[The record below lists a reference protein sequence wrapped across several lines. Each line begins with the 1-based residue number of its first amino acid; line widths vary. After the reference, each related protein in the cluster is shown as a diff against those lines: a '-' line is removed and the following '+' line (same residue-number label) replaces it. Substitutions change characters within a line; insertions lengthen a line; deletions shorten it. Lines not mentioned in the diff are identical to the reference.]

1 MTMTINMNRP
11 TGCLSTALILLLGML
26 FSIPVSAQPV
36 PSAARE
42 DVGLSMAKLSQA
54 EVASLLS
61 KIEVTFLTT
70 TSLGTAFEQEKKISF
85 FDDTIRSTGA
95 LFFQS
100 PDKVRMDTFTPFKTS
115 AVANGPSAIQYEFVN
130 GGWRSL
136 DTATNGMLHAVMKNI
151 ISWLQGKFN
160 DASLY
165 QVTGAR
171 KDHGTWLTLTP
182 KKSEYQK
189 HIKYFELGI
198 NKAVN
203 GLDSILIMLPDG
215 DYTRYKFYNDR
226 INVPLSPDLFDAKA
240 PAPAALPPWLDPA
253 Q

>member
-1 MTMTINMNRP
+1 MTMNRS
-11 TGCLSTALILLLGML
+11 TVCLLTSLILLYGLV
-26 FSIPVSAQPV
+26 FPIQVSAQPV
-36 PSAARE
+36 PSTSQE
-42 DVGLSMAKLSQA
+42 DAGLAQAKLSQA

-61 KIEVTFLTT
+61 RIEVTFLTT

-85 FDDTIRSTGA
+85 FDETIRSTGA

-130 GGWRSL
+130 GAWSSL

-160 DASLY
+160 DGSLY
-165 QVTGAR
+165 QVTGVR
-171 KDHGTWLTLTP
+171 KNHGTWLTLTP
-182 KKSEYQK
+182 KNPEYQK

-215 DYTRYKFYNDR
+215 DYTRYRFYNDR
-226 INVPLSPDLFDAKA
+226 INVALSPGLFDTKA
-240 PAPAALPPWLDPA
+240 PAPSDLPPWLDPV